1 MHGTAIR
8 PKKSLAIRFVARFVP
23 EYVGLLREAQRA
35 NGWQRV
41 ATGIAELRRKLNIDG
56 YVALYDSEKHLYG
69 CFVVGVVGFQ
79 GMKDLDADLRKLK
92 PSELQEEINA
102 LNESVL
108 ESASEDIRPESEE
121 EAKALAA
128 ELDELPEG
136 ERAEAIKRI
145 QYFWCA
151 AIAFFYNT
159 VSVMV
164 HGEKLTSLVP
174 KALDGDRQSF
184 LKAIHVDKAL
194 LHAHPRFRE
203 RYEEAS
209 VNGEAEFLRSLAYRM
224 GASPTKGKIRF
235 PGLYLTFAM
244 LEMLGWLDELRHEEI
259 MDVCDA
265 AGLDR
270 WQNRIED
277 LNYLTKQLR
286 SYRRMQA
293 LGGLSMH

>member
-1 MHGTAIR
+1 MYSTVR
-8 PKKSLAIRFVARFVP
+8 PDKELAKQLVVRVAP
-23 EYVGLLREAQRA
+23 EYLELFREAQRPH
-35 NGWQRV
+35 GWQDLGRILG
-41 ATGIAELRRKLNIDG
+41 TMRTRLKIDG
-56 YVALYDSEKHLYG
+56 YVALYESDTRLHSCFALGLFGVEETKRYAAHLQTLTPDG
-69 CFVVGVVGFQ
+69 
-79 GMKDLDADLRKLK
+79 L
-92 PSELQEEINA
+92 
-102 LNESVL
+102 
-108 ESASEDIRPESEE
+108 
-121 EAKALAA
+121 
-128 ELDELPEG
+128 
-136 ERAEAIKRI
+136 RAEANSFAEGGEELADEMFPEDPEKLRQALATFEALPADSRAEVVKQA
-145 QYFWCA
+145 QYLCCA
-151 AIAFFYNT
+151 FIAFFYNT